1 MRGAFQVAWR
11 LQPEPDVAVTLGAA
25 GFSGASSSLS
35 VTLIVTE
42 WKALPPLGSDSFTL
56 TL

>member
-1 MRGAFQVAWR
+1 MRGAFQVTCR

-25 GFSGASSSLS
+25 GFSGGSSAS
-35 VTLIVTE
+35 VTLIVKG
-42 WKALPPLGSDSFTL
+42 WKALPPLGSESFTL